1 VSRRRLGGLT
11 LTVAALALAAC
22 GYSFQGTLPSHIK
35 TVSVPMFVNRTSQ
48 PGVEG
53 IITQAVVHAFATNG
67 RLRVVRTTEADAI
80 LDGEV
85 TGYSVGPIA
94 FSPSLGIQEY
104 RLSVVLNLRMRDV
117 RRNVVIFQ
125 QNGVSE
131 IADFRVVVGA
141 GAALSGSTAVSVEQT
156 ALTAAAGEIARS
168 IVSLA
173 IDRF

>member
-1 VSRRRLGGLT
+1 VSRLLGGLT
-11 LTVAALALAAC
+11 LTVFALTLAGC
-22 GYSFQGTLPSHIK
+22 GYSFQGTLPPHIN
-35 TVSVPMFVNRTSQ
+35 TVAVPMFLNRTSQ

-53 IITQAVVHAFATNG
+53 IITNAVVHAFATNG
-67 RLRVVRTTEADAI
+67 RLRVVRTADADAV
-80 LDGEV
+80 LNGEV
-85 TGYSVGPIA
+85 TSYSVGPIA
-94 FSPSLGIQEY
+94 FDQSLGIQEY
-104 RLSVVLNLRMRDV
+104 RLVVTLNLRMQDV

-131 IADFRVVVGA
+131 QADFRVV
-141 GAALSGSTAVSVEQT
+141 GSVSTTVSVEQT

>member
-1 VSRRRLGGLT
+1 MLT
-11 LTVAALALAAC
+11 IAALALAGC

-35 TVSVPMFVNRTSQ
+35 TVAVPMFLNRTSQ

-53 IITQAVVHAFATNG
+53 IITNAVVHAFATNG
-67 RLRVVRTTEADAI
+67 RLRVVRTAEADAI

-117 RRNVVIFQ
+117 RRNVLIFQ

-131 IADFRVVVGA
+131 IADFRVV
-141 GAALSGSTAVSVEQT
+141 GSVSTTVSVEQT

>member
-1 VSRRRLGGLT
+1 VSRRLGGLA
-11 LTVAALALAAC
+11 LTVATLTLAAC

-35 TVSVPMFVNRTSQ
+35 TVAVPMFLNRTSQ

-53 IITQAVVHAFATNG
+53 IITNAVVHAFATNG
-67 RLRVVRTTEADAI
+67 RLRVVRTGEADAI
-80 LDGEV
+80 LNGEV

-104 RLSVVLNLRMRDV
+104 RLSVVLNLTMRDV

-131 IADFRVVVGA
+131 IADFRVA
-141 GAALSGSTAVSVEQT
+141 GSVSTTVSVEQT

>member
-11 LTVAALALAAC
+11 LTLAALALAAC
-22 GYSFQGTLPSHIK
+22 GYSFQGTLPPHIK

-67 RLRVVRTTEADAI
+67 RLRVVRPPDADAV

-85 TGYSVGPIA
+85 MSYSVGPIA
-94 FSPSLGIQEY
+94 FDQSLGIQQY
-104 RLSVVLNLRMRDV
+104 RLVVVLNLRMRDL
-117 RRNVVIFQ
+117 RRNTVIFQ

-131 IADFRVVVGA
+131 QADFRVV
-141 GAALSGSTAVSVEQT
+141 GSVSTTVSVEQT
-156 ALTAAAGEIARS
+156 ALTAAAGEIGRS

>member
-11 LTVAALALAAC
+11 LTVAALTLAAC

-35 TVSVPMFVNRTSQ
+35 TVAVPMFLNRTSQ
-48 PGVEG
+48 PGVDG
-53 IITQAVVHAFATNG
+53 IITNAVVHAFATNG
-67 RLRVVRTTEADAI
+67 RLRVVRTAEADAI

-117 RRNVVIFQ
+117 RRNVLIFQ

-131 IADFRVVVGA
+131 IADFRVV
-141 GAALSGSTAVSVEQT
+141 GSVSTTVSVEQT

>member
-1 VSRRRLGGLT
+1 MSRRRLGGLT
-11 LTVAALALAAC
+11 LTVAALALAGC

-35 TVSVPMFVNRTSQ
+35 TVAVPMFLNRTSQ

-53 IITQAVVHAFATNG
+53 IITNAVVHAFATNG
-67 RLRVVRTTEADAI
+67 RLRVVRTAEADAI

-117 RRNVVIFQ
+117 RRNVLIFQ

-131 IADFRVVVGA
+131 IADFRVV
-141 GAALSGSTAVSVEQT
+141 GSVSTTVSVEQT

>member
-1 VSRRRLGGLT
+1 MSRRLGGLA
-11 LTVAALALAAC
+11 LTVATLTLAAC

-35 TVSVPMFVNRTSQ
+35 TVAVPMFLNRTSQ

-53 IITQAVVHAFATNG
+53 IITNAVVHAFATNG
-67 RLRVVRTTEADAI
+67 RLRVVRTGEADAI
-80 LDGEV
+80 LNGEV

-104 RLSVVLNLRMRDV
+104 RLSVVLNLTMRDV

-131 IADFRVVVGA
+131 IADFRVA
-141 GAALSGSTAVSVEQT
+141 GSVSTTVSVEQT

>member
-1 VSRRRLGGLT
+1 MSRRRLGGLALIVAT
-11 LTVAALALAAC
+11 LTLAAC

-35 TVSVPMFVNRTSQ
+35 TVAVPMFLNRTSQ

-53 IITQAVVHAFATNG
+53 IITNAVVHAFATNG
-67 RLRVVRTTEADAI
+67 RLRVVRTGEADAI
-80 LDGEV
+80 LNGEV

-104 RLSVVLNLRMRDV
+104 RLSVVLNLTMRDV

-131 IADFRVVVGA
+131 IADFRVA
-141 GAALSGSTAVSVEQT
+141 GSVSTTVSVEQT

>member
-1 VSRRRLGGLT
+1 VSRRLGGLA
-11 LTVAALALAAC
+11 LTVATLTLAAC

-35 TVSVPMFVNRTSQ
+35 TVAVPMFLNRTSQ

-53 IITQAVVHAFATNG
+53 IITNAVVHAFATNG
-67 RLRVVRTTEADAI
+67 RLRVVRTGEADAI
-80 LDGEV
+80 LNGEV

-131 IADFRVVVGA
+131 IADFRVV
-141 GAALSGSTAVSVEQT
+141 GSVSTTVSVEQT

>member
-1 VSRRRLGGLT
+1 VSRRRLGGLA
-11 LTVAALALAAC
+11 LTVATLTLAAC

-35 TVSVPMFVNRTSQ
+35 TVAVPMFLNRTSQ

-53 IITQAVVHAFATNG
+53 IITNAVVHAFATNG
-67 RLRVVRTTEADAI
+67 RLRVVRTGDADAV
-80 LDGEV
+80 LNGEV
-85 TGYSVGPIA
+85 TSYSVGPIA
-94 FSPSLGIQEY
+94 FDQSLGIQEY
-104 RLSVVLNLRMRDV
+104 RLVVTLNLRMQDV

-131 IADFRVVVGA
+131 QADFRVA
-141 GAALSGSTAVSVEQT
+141 GSVSTTVSVEQT